1 MNKVVKNINDYKSYY
16 KFLDQVESSNTYK
29 HGWFVYACQFNEGDK
44 NSVEY
49 MLGDGLTEDEAQKL
63 YDANRFAVEHS
74 GYDYADIYMDNL
86 YRPHAPVIEYNR
98 ITKTVNKRAVEL
110 QSIYQA
116 IFAKIN

>member
-16 KFLDQVESSNTYK
+16 KFLDQVEYK

-63 YDANRFAVEHS
+63 YDANKFAVEHS
-74 GYDYADIYMDNL
+74 GYDYADIYMANL

>member
-63 YDANRFAVEHS
+63 YD
-74 GYDYADIYMDNL
+74 YADIYMANL